1 MGIGVRLVGH
11 ADAGHQPG
19 RWYQNAND
27 RRAVLDSWLQLL
39 VPFLSGYESE
49 TGS

>member
-1 MGIGVRLVGH
+1 MHSRFVPYGAAGR
-11 ADAGHQPG
+11 DAS
-19 RWYQNAND
+19 RWWQNADD

-39 VPFLSGYESE
+39 VPFLSGYEAG